1 MEGKDKYV
9 GWVKVHRKILKHWIM
24 SDPYYFSAWIM
35 ILLEVNHDFD
45 PAKVVISKR
54 VIECGRGQSVK
65 SVDTWATVFGSKYWT
80 RQKVRTFFQL
90 LEKDGMI
97 NQENLVVTTRL
108 SVCNFD
114 TYQARQPTDNQQ
126 SNHPITTGQPPDNH
140 RITTNKNGK
149 NGKNAENEEN
159 IPPNPLTGGSGES
172 SKTESFQLES
182 KPERKAKRERK
193 TAQEMPAI
201 PESLDTTAFQSAW
214 SDFIDHRK
222 SIRKPMSPK
231 AATLNLNTC
240 LTIGHDNAIRAI
252 EQSIANGWT
261 GIFEPKAAT
270 SVNGSK
276 PKTEP
281 EPFEDPAVIE
291 SERRLAEFYS
301 KQRNQG
307 NQS

>member
-9 GWVKVHRKILKHWIM
+9 GWVKVHRKILKHWIV

-45 PAKVVISKR
+45 PVKVVISKR

-149 NGKNAENEEN
+149 NGKNGKNEEN
-159 IPPNPLTGGSGES
+159 IPPNPLEGGSGCAPQREEPKS
-172 SKTESFQLES
+172 EAFSLDATQ
-182 KPERKAKRERK
+182 PKAKMERFIPPELYHMQEYASVIGLPSIEAEKAFDFYTSKGWIIGRSKMKDWKASLRNWKRNIEERSGK
-193 TAQEMPAI
+193 T
-201 PESLDTTAFQSAW
+201 S
-214 SDFIDHRK
+214 
-222 SIRKPMSPK
+222 
-231 AATLNLNTC
+231 
-240 LTIGHDNAIRAI
+240 G
-252 EQSIANGWT
+252 
-261 GIFEPKAAT
+261 
-270 SVNGSK
+270 VNGSK
-276 PKTEP
+276 PYNP
-281 EPFEDPAVIE
+281 SEDPDVIR
-291 SERRLAEFYS
+291 SEIEIARLRALDAQR
-301 KQRNQG
+301 KQQEN
-307 NQS
+307 